1 MRKKIII
8 TTILSVFLSLILL
21 LGISVAIVRNAQR
34 RDAEKSLKNFL
45 AVAESYYDPDYQS
58 YTPAEAFSPENTKKL
73 LANSYSDVR
82 LSIIASDGTMIID
95 TLSETT
101 ENHLNRPEIKN
112 PGVIYYRWS
121 DTLKENMIYL
131 AGIDVGSQAKQ
142 SDYVRVALSMAAVE
156 KTTSQ
161 LAAYGFLGTIGIT
174 LLSALVAF
182 YLTNQS
188 LKPLRE
194 EVRSLSESVD
204 EGTGSDDDVKEL
216 GERIAK
222 AKLLLGERYDAIEK
236 EKKKYEDLL
245 DGMEQGLLA
254 FDATGRI
261 QIANRAAAEA
271 FLARKE
277 DLLGVHYSALSTD
290 ENFLKALSDAFKADQ
305 PSHFDF
311 TQGGRTYLINLSPLG
326 INGDKPGDSHGVSLL
341 TLDVSDKRK
350 LEATKRDFFA
360 NASHELKSPLTSI
373 IGYQELLANGT
384 IVGTEE
390 EQRAYAAT
398 LKAARRMKDIIAE
411 MLVLS
416 KLESGLPKAKTPLDI
431 KALILSILEEKDE
444 AIHQRN
450 IQVKTDLQDVT
461 LLMEKEDA
469 HNLFANLIGNAI
481 SYNKE
486 GGSIT
491 LSLTPSTFVISDTG
505 IGIPLDKQSRIYE
518 RFYQVDPSRSKEVG
532 GTGLGLSIVKHI
544 VLDYS
549 FDLALVSQVNIG
561 STFTLKF
568 TKE

>member
-311 TQGGRTYLINLSPLG
+311 AQGGRTYLINLSPLG

>member
-1 MRKKIII
+1 
-8 TTILSVFLSLILL
+8 
-21 LGISVAIVRNAQR
+21 
-34 RDAEKSLKNFL
+34 
-45 AVAESYYDPDYQS
+45 
-58 YTPAEAFSPENTKKL
+58 
-73 LANSYSDVR
+73 
-82 LSIIASDGTMIID
+82 
-95 TLSETT
+95 
-101 ENHLNRPEIKN
+101 
-112 PGVIYYRWS
+112 
-121 DTLKENMIYL
+121 
-131 AGIDVGSQAKQ
+131 
-142 SDYVRVALSMAAVE
+142 
-156 KTTSQ
+156 
-161 LAAYGFLGTIGIT
+161 
-174 LLSALVAF
+174 
-182 YLTNQS
+182 
-188 LKPLRE
+188 
-194 EVRSLSESVD
+194 
-204 EGTGSDDDVKEL
+204 
-216 GERIAK
+216 
-222 AKLLLGERYDAIEK
+222 
-236 EKKKYEDLL
+236 
-245 DGMEQGLLA
+245 
-254 FDATGRI
+254 
-261 QIANRAAAEA
+261 
-271 FLARKE
+271 
-277 DLLGVHYSALSTD
+277 
-290 ENFLKALSDAFKADQ
+290 
-305 PSHFDF
+305 
-311 TQGGRTYLINLSPLG
+311 LINLSPLG